1 MLKKFYYVH
10 NRGQGNPTFRHA
22 TIEDAIEEAI
32 RLSKLTKKNFYVL
45 KPVAHITEKGRIITV
60 EEENNYNKIENC
72 IFIEK
77 TREPNKSATKWYAS
91 YIDFLCYLA
100 KSVKKCLIYL
110 VKNVI
115 YEKIGLKYIVNLIV
129 K

>member
-22 TIEDAIEEAI
+22 TIEDALDEAI

-45 KPVAHITEKGRIITV
+45 KPVAHITQKGRVITV
-60 EEENNYNKIENC
+60 EEENNYNTIENC
-72 IFIEK
+72 IFIERK
-77 TREPNKSATKWYAS
+77 REPNKSATKWYAS
-91 YIDFLCYLA
+91 YTDFLCYLA

>member
-1 MLKKFYYVH
+1 MLEKFYYVH
-10 NRGQGNPTFRHA
+10 NRGKGNPTVRHA
-22 TIEDAIEEAI
+22 TIEDALDEAI

-45 KPVAHITEKGRIITV
+45 KPVAHITEKGRVITV

-77 TREPNKSATKWYAS
+77 IREPNKSATKWYAS

-115 YEKIGLKYIVNLIV
+115 YEKTGLKYIVNLIV

>member
-22 TIEDAIEEAI
+22 TIEDAIDEAI
-32 RLSKLTKKNFYVL
+32 RLSKMTKKNFYVL
-45 KPVAHITEKGRIITV
+45 KPVAHITEKGRVITV
-60 EEENNYNKIENC
+60 EEENNYNTIENC

-77 TREPNKSATKWYAS
+77 TREPNKSITKWYARKIKS
-91 YIDFLCYLA
+91 TIYLT
-100 KSVKKCLIYL
+100 KSVKRQQIKQI
-110 VKNVI
+110 KNI
-115 YEKIGLKYIVNLIV
+115 INKKTGLKYIVNLIV

>member
-22 TIEDAIEEAI
+22 TIEDAIDEAI
-32 RLSKLTKKNFYVL
+32 RLSKMTKKNFYVL
-45 KPVAHITEKGRIITV
+45 KPVAHITEKGRVITV
-60 EEENNYNKIENC
+60 EEENNYNTIENC

-77 TREPNKSATKWYAS
+77 TREPNKSITKWCAS
-91 YIDFLCYLA
+91 YMDSSFYLA
-100 KSVKKCLIYL
+100 KSVKRHLIYL

-115 YEKIGLKYIVNLIV
+115 YKKTGLKYIVNLIV

>member
-1 MLKKFYYVH
+1 MFKKFYYVH

-22 TIEDAIEEAI
+22 TIEDAIDEAR

-45 KPVAHITEKGRIITV
+45 KPVAHITQKGRVITV
-60 EEENNYNKIENC
+60 EEENNYNMVEDC

-77 TREPNKSATKWYAS
+77 TKEPNKSATKWYAS
-91 YIDFLCYLA
+91 CIDFLCYLA

-115 YEKIGLKYIVNLIV
+115 YEKTGLKYIVNLIV

>member
-10 NRGQGNPTFRHA
+10 NRGKGNPTFRHA
-22 TIEDAIEEAI
+22 TIEDAIDEAR

-45 KPVAHITEKGRIITV
+45 KPVAHITQKGRVITV
-60 EEENNYNKIENC
+60 EEENNYNMVEDC

-77 TREPNKSATKWYAS
+77 TKEPNKSATKWYAS
-91 YIDFLCYLA
+91 CIDFLCYLA

-115 YEKIGLKYIVNLIV
+115 YEKTGLKYIVNLIV

>member
-10 NRGQGNPTFRHA
+10 NRRQGNPTFRHA
-22 TIEDAIEEAI
+22 TIEDAIDEAI

-45 KPVAHITEKGRIITV
+45 KPVAHITEKGRVITV

-77 TREPNKSATKWYAS
+77 TREPNKSVN
-91 YIDFLCYLA
+91 IDFLCYLA
-100 KSVKKCLIYL
+100 KSVKRHLIYL

-115 YEKIGLKYIVNLIV
+115 YEKTGLKYIVNLIV